1 MINKKKKE
9 VLAIIPARSGSRG
22 IKNKNIKLLNGHPLL
37 SYSITAGLNSKII
50 NRVICS
56 TDSMKIANIAKLYGA
71 EVPFI
76 RPKSISKDLSTDFE
90 VFYHAINFLKKKFKY
105 CPDYVV
111 NLRPTS
117 PLRKKNSL
125 DIALKKIFKLH
136 KYDSLKTVC
145 LNKKTPYKMWFIEK
159 KKLFPIL
166 KIKNLTEAYNLPRQ
180 LLPKTYWQTA
190 EIDITKTSTILLKKS
205 MTGKKIF
212 PLLSDEITYVDIDNL
227 KDFEYAEKI
236 LKNNKKF
243 IRPNIKYN

>member
-1 MINKKKKE
+1 
-9 VLAIIPARSGSRG
+9 
-22 IKNKNIKLLNGHPLL
+22 
-37 SYSITAGLNSKII
+37 
-50 NRVICS
+50 
-56 TDSMKIANIAKLYGA
+56 
-71 EVPFI
+71 
-76 RPKSISKDLSTDFE
+76 
-90 VFYHAINFLKKKFKY
+90 
-105 CPDYVV
+105 
-111 NLRPTS
+111 
-117 PLRKKNSL
+117 
-125 DIALKKIFKLH
+125 
-136 KYDSLKTVC
+136 
-145 LNKKTPYKMWFIEK
+145 MWFIEK